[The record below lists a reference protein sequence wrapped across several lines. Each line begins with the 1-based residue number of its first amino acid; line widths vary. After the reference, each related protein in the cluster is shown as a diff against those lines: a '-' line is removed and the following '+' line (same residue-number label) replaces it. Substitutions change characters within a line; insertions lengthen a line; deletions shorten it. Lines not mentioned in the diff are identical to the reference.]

1 MILLIIHYL
10 LAILC
15 SISVIRLFITDYKR
29 QRETDDEKALQLEQK
44 QSSIL
49 FDILVIIALSLFF

>member
-29 QRETDDEKALQLEQK
+29 QRETDDEKALQLELN